1 MNTVF
6 LEACRGQDV
15 AYTPVWIMRQAGR
28 YLPQYQAV
36 RAHLDFLTLC
46 KTPELAVKVTLQ
58 PVDILGVDAA
68 ILFSDILIP
77 VEAMGMRLSFSEKQ
91 GPLLNEPIRNKSA
104 VERLIVPDTE
114 EDMPFVI
121 ETIKILRRELENK
134 VPLIGFS
141 GAPFTLATY
150 MVEGGTSKNFL
161 NTKKMMFQHN
171 GVFSYLMEKLTDMV
185 ISYLSAQIKAGVQ
198 AVQLFDTWAGVLSPI
213 DYKNFVL
220 PYVKKINAELKKQE
234 VPLIYFVNNCAG
246 VLKEVKKSGADVV
259 GIDWRIDLGDA
270 IKKLGKKIV
279 VQGNLDPCALF
290 LSQEELEER
299 IKDVLWKGEAAKGH
313 IFNLGHGILPDTP
326 VNNVIAM
333 VEAVHRYGSND

>member
-104 VERLIVPDTE
+104 VDRLIVPDTE

-185 ISYLSAQIKAGVQ
+185 ISYLSAQIKAGAQ
-198 AVQLFDTWAGVLSPI
+198 AVQLFDTWAGVLAPI

-220 PYVKKINAELKKQE
+220 PYVKKINAELRKQE

-259 GIDWRIDLGDA
+259 GIDWKIDLGDA

-326 VNNVIAM
+326 VENVIAL
-333 VEAVHRYGSND
+333 VEAVHRYGRKE